1 MKKINGLPDYL
12 SALSDSDRSRFAA
25 LSSLVSTVAVP
36 PQIQKFVFLPN
47 QTDHPDW
54 DDAAM
59 VFWNATQEL
68 YLEHARSEG
77 ELPLLYWGFHSYDLL
92 ARRSSNGVL
101 LTDASM
107 YVMDVG
113 STFVGVPRATVD
125 ASSFTR
131 RGNVVDFG
139 VGGID
144 LTPARR
150 LMDEP
155 AIDDSL
161 AFLSTVVSLLAE
173 SAPAA
178 AASVEDTVSVDQLIE
193 RSTFSSEFDL
203 ASRPADAKRIT
214 KLASKWKLPA
224 DETVILAF
232 SSATF
237 MGVYGLA
244 VTEKAVYTRDLME
257 PLERTARADVDPG
270 QISWDAE
277 KKGARITGSQ
287 VMPTLPSIND
297 DNRDYFLD
305 LLRKVLAQAP
315 R

>member
-1 MKKINGLPDYL
+1 VKKINGLPDYL

-25 LSSLVSTVAVP
+25 LSSLVSTVAVS

-47 QTDHPDW
+47 QMDHPDW

-68 YLEHARSEG
+68 YREHARSEG

-150 LMDEP
+150 LMDEA

-161 AFLSTVVSLLAE
+161 AFLAAVVSALAE

-178 AASVEDTVSVDQLIE
+178 AASVDDTVSVDQLIE
-193 RSTFSSEFDL
+193 RSTFSSEFAL
-203 ASRPADAKRIT
+203 ASRAADAKRIA

-224 DETVILAF
+224 DETVILTF

-237 MGVYGLA
+237 AGVYGLA
-244 VTEKAVYTRDLME
+244 LTEKAVYTRDLME
-257 PLERTARADVDPG
+257 PLERTTRADVDPD
-270 QISWDAE
+270 QISWDVE
-277 KKGARITGSQ
+277 KKGVRITGSQ
-287 VMPTLPSIND
+287 VMPTLPSINE

-305 LLRKVLAQAP
+305 LLRKVLALH
-315 R
+315 

>member
-1 MKKINGLPDYL
+1 VKKINGLPDYL
-12 SALSDSDRSRFAA
+12 SALSDSDRTRFAA
-25 LSSLVSTVAVP
+25 LSSLVSTVAVS

-47 QTDHPDW
+47 QMDHPDW

-59 VFWNATQEL
+59 VFWNATREL

-77 ELPLLYWGFHSYDLL
+77 ELPVLYWGFHSYDLL

-150 LMDEP
+150 LMDEA

-161 AFLSTVVSLLAE
+161 AFLSAVVALLAE
-173 SAPAA
+173 SAPAV
-178 AASVEDTVSVDQLIE
+178 ASVDETVSVDQLIE
-193 RSTFSSEFDL
+193 RSTFSSEFAL
-203 ASRPADAKRIT
+203 ASRPADAKRIA

-224 DETVILAF
+224 DETVILTF

-237 MGVYGLA
+237 AGVYGLA
-244 VTEKAVYTRDLME
+244 LTEKAVYTRDLME
-257 PLERTARADVDPG
+257 PLEQTPRADVDPD
-270 QISWDAE
+270 QISWDVE
-277 KKGARITGSQ
+277 KKGVRITGSQ

-297 DNRDYFLD
+297 DNREYFLD
-305 LLRKVLAQAP
+305 LLRKVLTQAP

>member
-1 MKKINGLPDYL
+1 VKKINGLPDYL
-12 SALSDSDRSRFAA
+12 SALSDSDRTRFAA